1 MPRRKVKLAVKV
13 KALRENL
20 RLIDAKAIARK
31 YGVSERA
38 VYNWYHRV
46 LEALPEIL
54 AEELPGPKPT
64 AKSESESPP
73 FKSWP
78 CHWLGAGVRPADE

>member
-1 MPRRKVKLAVKV
+1 MPRRKVKLATKVKV
-13 KALRENL
+13 MRENL
-20 RLIDAKAIARK
+20 RLIDAKDIARK

-38 VYNWYHRV
+38 VYNWYQRV

-54 AEELPGPKPT
+54 AEASPGPKPT

-73 FKSWP
+73 PF
-78 CHWLGAGVRPADE
+78 